1 MTQELSRIEIDLVPL
16 DLFSERVPEGWM
28 IVPGNP
34 VQISPDYPSRPNSGS
49 EDQLMMFSVVP
60 RETMAPLGRQVSHA
74 RQSAFTLYVTGT
86 LFGLSLYS
94 LELVRLVE
102 DFDEFCPPGYSR
114 TIH

>member
-16 DLFSERVPEGWM
+16 DLFSERVSEGWM

-34 VQISPDYPSRPNSGS
+34 VQISSDYPSRPNSGS
-49 EDQLMMFSVVP
+49 EEHLMAFSVMP
-60 RETMAPLGRQVSHA
+60 RETMAPPGREVFHA
-74 RQSAFTLYVTGT
+74 RRSAFTLYVTGT

-102 DFDEFCPPGYSR
+102 DFDEFCPPEYSG

>member
-16 DLFSERVPEGWM
+16 NLFSERVPEGWT
-28 IVPGNP
+28 IVPGSP
-34 VQISPDYPSRPNSGS
+34 VQISPDYPEQPNSGS
-49 EDQLMMFSVVP
+49 VEHLMTFSVVP
-60 RETMAPLGRQVSHA
+60 RETTATRGRQVSFA

-102 DFDEFCPPGYSR
+102 DFDEFCPPEYSR
-114 TIH
+114 TVH